1 MISNAIKSRN
11 LVVIVA
17 AFVVALA
24 GFMAISAIVADQAN
38 AGVPAICDQYP
49 DLPECQE
56 PVPGPGPSPG
66 PGPDGGPTADAG
78 VTGELPFTGYP
89 LTPLIL
95 LLLALLL
102 AGLAIRTYL
111 AVRDRLADD
120 HPGLR

>member
-1 MISNAIKSRN
+1 MISNAAKSRN
-11 LVVIVA
+11 LVAIVT
-17 AFVVALA
+17 AFVVAVA
-24 GFMAISAIVADQAN
+24 GFMAISAIVADPAN
-38 AGVPAICDQYP
+38 AGVPAICAQYP
-49 DLPECQE
+49 DLPECE
-56 PVPGPGPSPG
+56 VPGPGPG

-120 HPGLR
+120 HP